1 MVGSL
6 WTQFS
11 EHVYCTQ
18 HLPYSLLYH
27 RYLGALKVENGGH
40 APTIYSLGDYL
51 KKKKLGRKG

>member
-11 EHVYCTQ
+11 EYVYCTQ

-40 APTIYSLGDYL
+40 APTIYSLGDYFN
-51 KKKKLGRKG
+51 KKKIG